1 MKLNSCLRKFATT
14 VLLAAFS
21 LVSIQMPAMADIVST
36 DQIATEQRNQV
47 QRDAVRGFLDRTDV
61 QAQLEARGVDAVDAL
76 KRVDSLTATELA
88 SLSEQIDT
96 LPAGEGALGFVI
108 GLIVIFML
116 LDIAGVTDVFPAI

>member
-1 MKLNSCLRKFATT
+1 MKMSSYLRKFVTT

-21 LVSIQMPAMADIVST
+21 MVCLQAPAMADIVST
-36 DQIATEQRNQV
+36 DQLASEQRTQF
-47 QRDAVRGFLDRTDV
+47 QRDAVRGFLDRDVV
-61 QAQLEARGVDAVDAL
+61 QAQLEARGVDAADAL
-76 KRVDSLTATELA
+76 QRVDSLSASELA
-88 SLSEQIDT
+88 TLSEQIDT